1 MMWKSETSEM
11 DKLFESPKTQ
21 TFLIKYILPPGWL
34 LFCGYKIFPLL
45 AYRDQIKPETWL
57 INFVFLGIPFAV
69 FLFIAVRLKHI
80 EVMEERMG
88 VSNFRENMVI
98 EYGFVEWAHQ
108 IFGINPPMIS
118 IVFRETALIPWQ
130 KILVLSGGR
139 GGIAGMFKES
149 DMVKYIAKKV
159 DQSPLGQ
166 YRVLQNKV
174 PPKAAILDR
183 GVITALGMLFLVL
196 LVTGGLDEFIN
207 PLRR

>member
-1 MMWKSETSEM
+1 MLY
-11 DKLFESPKTQ
+11 DSPKAQ

-45 AYRDQIKPETWL
+45 AYQSQIKPETWL
-57 INFVFLGIPFAV
+57 INLVFLGIPFAV

-88 VSNFRENMVI
+88 VSNFRENIII

-118 IVFRETALIPWQ
+118 IAFRETALIPWQ
-130 KILVLSGGR
+130 KVLVLSGGR
-139 GGIAGMFKES
+139 GGIRGMFKES
-149 DMVKYIAKKV
+149 EMVKYIARKV

-166 YRVLQNKV
+166 YRVQQNKV
-174 PPKAAILDR
+174 PSRAAILAR
-183 GVITALGMLFLVL
+183 GIITALGMLFLFF